1 MISKV
6 GGLRWNF
13 FTLQT
18 ANKADLYRKRA
29 PANKFYYIDTVG
41 VKRDL
46 LWPQRKKKQV
56 NKIVAKT
63 ARDF

>member
-46 LWPQRKKKQV
+46 LWPQRKKK
-56 NKIVAKT
+56 T
-63 ARDF
+63 SE